1 MSSES
6 ELNRSTENT
15 EKHPVLLHQFFENAA
30 RRWPERTAVDVP
42 PGIGRPHRHLVS
54 YLELKRQSDAVSQSL
69 RNLVTKECVVA
80 ILLPRNGANL
90 YCSQLGILK
99 AGAAF
104 TCVDPAFPDNQLSEI
119 LQDCEPVA
127 LITDDQGLF

>member
-1 MSSES
+1 MNSEKAS
-6 ELNRSTENT
+6 NDNIDVIENR
-15 EKHPVLLHQFFENAA
+15 PVLLHEFFERAA
-30 RRWPERTAVDVP
+30 KRWPERTAVDVP

-54 YLELKRQSDAVSQSL
+54 YLELKRQSDAVSDFL
-69 RNLVTKECVVA
+69 RNLVTGESVVA